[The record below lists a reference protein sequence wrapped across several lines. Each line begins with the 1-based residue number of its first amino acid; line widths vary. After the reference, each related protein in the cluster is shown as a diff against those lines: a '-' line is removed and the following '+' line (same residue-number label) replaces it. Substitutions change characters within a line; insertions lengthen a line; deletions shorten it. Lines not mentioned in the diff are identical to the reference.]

1 MFTQK
6 DFSCRPVGE
15 KPPPH
20 KFPQIVKKSNKKIL
34 REKKNK
40 KLLLDVKIRHLNL

>member
-20 KFPQIVKKSNKKIL
+20 KFPQIVKKSNKKNFE
-34 REKKNK
+34 RKKTKNK
-40 KLLLDVKIRHLNL
+40 NSFWMWKYAI